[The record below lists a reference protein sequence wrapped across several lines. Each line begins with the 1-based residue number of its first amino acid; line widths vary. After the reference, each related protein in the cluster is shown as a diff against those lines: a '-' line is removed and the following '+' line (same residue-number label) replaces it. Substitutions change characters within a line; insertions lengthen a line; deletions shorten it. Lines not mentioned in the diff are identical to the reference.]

1 MRSPSWLYRRLQ
13 GPRPGKSSS
22 PGRLETIQ
30 DKPEN
35 TSQEIEKPAEAR
47 RQLQKVD
54 AAEPAKP
61 VKPLVLEPDIVAPAR
76 KTPPEMAEEH
86 KIASATILPEQN
98 QSIEPIKQ
106 VKTHGY
112 VSGISNIYEVNKGD
126 TLWDISERYN
136 GDPFNYP
143 IIASDNEINNPHF
156 ILPGQRILL
165 NPVGEAQNRILQ

>member
-1 MRSPSWLYRRLQ
+1 
-13 GPRPGKSSS
+13 
-22 PGRLETIQ
+22 
-30 DKPEN
+30 
-35 TSQEIEKPAEAR
+35 
-47 RQLQKVD
+47 
-54 AAEPAKP
+54 
-61 VKPLVLEPDIVAPAR
+61 
-76 KTPPEMAEEH
+76 MAEEH

-98 QSIEPIKQ
+98 QSIEPINQ

-112 VSGISNIYEVNKGD
+112 VSGISNIYEVKKGD

-143 IIASDNEINNPHF
+143 IIASDNEIKNPHF